1 MDPVLQMVVD
11 TMRTIVSDNEGAVVE
26 LLGAQDGV
34 LEVRYFQGRNEECPE
49 CVMPPDSFRQMMLEV
64 LKVQAPYIR
73 DVELELPS

>member
-34 LEVRYFQGRNEECPE
+34 LKVRYFQGRNEECPE

-73 DVELELPS
+73 DVELEPPS

>member
-34 LEVRYFQGRNEECPE
+34 LKVRYFQGRNEECPE